1 MNLEQIQEMWEKDS
15 KIDPDNLHDESLKI
29 PQLHSKYYT
38 LYNTITL
45 LRERARE
52 QYAKVRLERY
62 NYYTGKATAEV
73 YAEEPFPYKV
83 REKDAIQRHL
93 EADDKM
99 NKIDMKIKY
108 YDVMLK
114 FLEEIIRAVSNRTY
128 QIKNA
133 IEWNKFQAGYESR
146 LVRYYRRIMKSF
158 KQLQEI
164 LGGVPNDGYFGHPR
178 LKIENPFSPPKEKT
192 KKTNGGKGL
201 TNKLGNRATEI
212 EDMIKNMR

>member
-1 MNLEQIQEMWEKDS
+1 MWEKDS

-52 QYAKVRLERY
+52 QYSKVRLERY
-62 NYYTGKATAEV
+62 NYYTGKAPAEV
-73 YAEEPFPYKV
+73 YVEEPFPYKV

-99 NKIDMKIKY
+99 NKVDMKIKY
-108 YDVMLK
+108 YDIMLK
-114 FLEEIIRAVSNRTY
+114 FLEEIIRAISNRTY

-133 IEWNKFQAGYESR
+133 IEWNKFQAG
-146 LVRYYRRIMKSF
+146 
-158 KQLQEI
+158 
-164 LGGVPNDGYFGHPR
+164 FG
-178 LKIENPFSPPKEKT
+178 
-192 KKTNGGKGL
+192 
-201 TNKLGNRATEI
+201 
-212 EDMIKNMR
+212 

>member
-1 MNLEQIQEMWEKDS
+1 MNLEKIQEMWEKDS
-15 KIDPDNLHDESLKI
+15 QIDPDNLHDESLKI

-45 LRERARE
+45 LREKARE
-52 QYAKVRLERY
+52 SYAKIRLERY

-83 REKDAIQRHL
+83 REKDAIQRHID
-93 EADDKM
+93 ADDKM

-133 IEWNKFQAGYESR
+133 IEWNKFQAG
-146 LVRYYRRIMKSF
+146 
-158 KQLQEI
+158 
-164 LGGVPNDGYFGHPR
+164 FG
-178 LKIENPFSPPKEKT
+178 
-192 KKTNGGKGL
+192 
-201 TNKLGNRATEI
+201 
-212 EDMIKNMR
+212 

>member
-52 QYAKVRLERY
+52 QYSKVRLERY

-99 NKIDMKIKY
+99 NKVDMKIKY
-108 YDVMLK
+108 YDIMRN
-114 FLEEIIRAVSNRTY
+114 FLEEIIRNISGRTY

-133 IEWNKFQAGYESR
+133 IEWNKFQAGY
-146 LVRYYRRIMKSF
+146 
-158 KQLQEI
+158 
-164 LGGVPNDGYFGHPR
+164 N
-178 LKIENPFSPPKEKT
+178 
-192 KKTNGGKGL
+192 
-201 TNKLGNRATEI
+201 
-212 EDMIKNMR
+212 

>member
-52 QYAKVRLERY
+52 QYSKVRLERY
-62 NYYTGKATAEV
+62 NYFTGKAPAEA
-73 YAEEPFPYKV
+73 YIEEPFPYKV

-108 YDVMLK
+108 YDIMLK
-114 FLEEIIRAVSNRTY
+114 FLEEIIRNISGRTY

-133 IEWNKFQAGYESR
+133 IEWNKFQAGY
-146 LVRYYRRIMKSF
+146 
-158 KQLQEI
+158 
-164 LGGVPNDGYFGHPR
+164 N
-178 LKIENPFSPPKEKT
+178 
-192 KKTNGGKGL
+192 
-201 TNKLGNRATEI
+201 
-212 EDMIKNMR
+212 

>member
-1 MNLEQIQEMWEKDS
+1 MDLEKIQAMWEKDS
-15 KIDPDNLHDESLKI
+15 HIDPDNLHDESLKI

-45 LRERARE
+45 LREKARE
-52 QYAKVRLERY
+52 QYSKVRLERY
-62 NYYTGKATAEV
+62 NYFTGKATAEV

-133 IEWNKFQAGYESR
+133 IEWNKFQAGY
-146 LVRYYRRIMKSF
+146 
-158 KQLQEI
+158 
-164 LGGVPNDGYFGHPR
+164 N
-178 LKIENPFSPPKEKT
+178 
-192 KKTNGGKGL
+192 
-201 TNKLGNRATEI
+201 
-212 EDMIKNMR
+212 

>member
-38 LYNTITL
+38 IYNTITL

-52 QYAKVRLERY
+52 QYSKVKLERY

-93 EADDKM
+93 DADDKM
-99 NKIDMKIKY
+99 NKVDMKIKY
-108 YDVMLK
+108 YDIMLK
-114 FLEEIIRAVSNRTY
+114 FLEEVIRAISNRTY

-133 IEWNKFQAGYESR
+133 IEWNKFQAGY
-146 LVRYYRRIMKSF
+146 
-158 KQLQEI
+158 
-164 LGGVPNDGYFGHPR
+164 N
-178 LKIENPFSPPKEKT
+178 
-192 KKTNGGKGL
+192 
-201 TNKLGNRATEI
+201 
-212 EDMIKNMR
+212 

>member
-52 QYAKVRLERY
+52 QYAKERLERY

-99 NKIDMKIKY
+99 NKVDMKIKY
-108 YDVMLK
+108 YDIMLK
-114 FLEEIIRAVSNRTY
+114 FLEEIIRNISGRTY

-133 IEWNKFQAGYESR
+133 IEWNKFQAGY
-146 LVRYYRRIMKSF
+146 
-158 KQLQEI
+158 
-164 LGGVPNDGYFGHPR
+164 N
-178 LKIENPFSPPKEKT
+178 
-192 KKTNGGKGL
+192 
-201 TNKLGNRATEI
+201 
-212 EDMIKNMR
+212 

>member
-52 QYAKVRLERY
+52 KYAKVRLERY
-62 NYYTGKATAEV
+62 NYYTGKAPAEA
-73 YAEEPFPYKV
+73 YIEEPFPYKV

-99 NKIDMKIKY
+99 NKVDMKIKY
-108 YDVMLK
+108 YDIMLK
-114 FLEEIIRAVSNRTY
+114 FLEEVIRAVSNRTY

-133 IEWNKFQAGYESR
+133 IEWNKFQAGY
-146 LVRYYRRIMKSF
+146 
-158 KQLQEI
+158 
-164 LGGVPNDGYFGHPR
+164 N
-178 LKIENPFSPPKEKT
+178 
-192 KKTNGGKGL
+192 
-201 TNKLGNRATEI
+201 
-212 EDMIKNMR
+212 

>member
-52 QYAKVRLERY
+52 QYNKVRLERY

-99 NKIDMKIKY
+99 NKVDMKIKY
-108 YDVMLK
+108 YDIMLK
-114 FLEEIIRAVSNRTY
+114 FLEEIIRNISGRTY

-133 IEWNKFQAGYESR
+133 IEWNKFQSGY
-146 LVRYYRRIMKSF
+146 
-158 KQLQEI
+158 
-164 LGGVPNDGYFGHPR
+164 N
-178 LKIENPFSPPKEKT
+178 
-192 KKTNGGKGL
+192 
-201 TNKLGNRATEI
+201 
-212 EDMIKNMR
+212 

>member
-52 QYAKVRLERY
+52 QYSKVRLERY

-73 YAEEPFPYKV
+73 YVEEPFPYKV

-99 NKIDMKIKY
+99 NKVDMKIKY

-114 FLEEIIRAVSNRTY
+114 FLEEIIRIVSNRTY

-133 IEWNKFQAGYESR
+133 IEWNKFQAG
-146 LVRYYRRIMKSF
+146 F
-158 KQLQEI
+158 
-164 LGGVPNDGYFGHPR
+164 N
-178 LKIENPFSPPKEKT
+178 
-192 KKTNGGKGL
+192 
-201 TNKLGNRATEI
+201 
-212 EDMIKNMR
+212 